1 MYKEI
6 STKNKQE
13 ALFYLRKEL
22 YKRQS
27 IFWQQKNGSFINI
40 KAMSDEHL
48 LNTINLL
55 ENLIDEEEIVN
66 TDSFN
71 IY

>member
-13 ALFYLRKEL
+13 ALFYLKKEL

-40 KAMSDEHL
+40 KAMTDEHL

-55 ENLIDEEEIVN
+55 ENLIDEEEIA
-66 TDSFN
+66 
-71 IY
+71 YLL

>member
-13 ALFYLRKEL
+13 ALFYLKNEL

-27 IFWQQKNGSFINI
+27 IFWQQKNGTFINI
-40 KAMSDEHL
+40 KAMTDEHL
-48 LNTINLL
+48 LNAINLL

-66 TDSFN
+66 ENLFN
-71 IY
+71 IF